1 MIEKGREG
9 EKEHG
14 ERQKRH
20 TDITLVGILL
30 YSNHAQN
37 FKLLYNIALRRD
49 CAIYLLFLCS
59 FVQSLLNLTNRLV
72 RLTC

>member
-37 FKLLYNIALRRD
+37 FKLLYCFKKRLCNIF
-49 CAIYLLFLCS
+49 AIFMFIRSELIKF
-59 FVQSLLNLTNRLV
+59 NK
-72 RLTC
+72 